1 MKIGIIGAGG
11 VGSATAFA
19 LIMKGIARKIVLID
33 QNDLRAQAEA
43 EDIAHATP
51 FAFSNKIKHGTY
63 ADLVGS
69 NIVIITAGTNQKED
83 QSRNALAEANGKI
96 FAEII
101 PQIAHHAPDSILLV
115 ATNPVDV
122 MTFIALKLSNF
133 PSNRVIGSGTVLDT
147 ARFRTLLGYH
157 LGISP
162 TSIHANVLGEHGD
175 TEVLCWSN
183 ALAGSIQIEKLAHEL
198 KKPLTS
204 QTKKQI
210 DDQVRNAAYK
220 IIKGK
225 GSTTFGIAGAL
236 ARICQAINANE
247 YAILNTS
254 SLRAEVEGIK
264 NICLSLPC
272 VIGKRGIHNQ
282 LYPKLSKHEH
292 LLLQKSAQNIQ
303 NITQQTLKNITS
315 KNATL

>member
-33 QNDLRAQAEA
+33 QNIDRSEAAA
-43 EDIAHATP
+43 EDIAHAAP
-51 FAFSNKIKHGTY
+51 FAYSNKIKSGDY
-63 ADLVGS
+63 QDLQGS
-69 NIVIITAGTNQKED
+69 KIIIVTAGINQQEG
-83 QSRNALAEANGKI
+83 QTRNDLASSNYKI
-96 FAEII
+96 FTEII
-101 PQIAHHAPDSILLV
+101 PKISQSAPESILLI

-122 MTFIALKLSNF
+122 MTFAALKLSDF
-133 PSNRVIGSGTVLDT
+133 PPNRVIGSGTVLDT

-157 LGISP
+157 LGVSP

-183 ALAGSIQIEKLAHEL
+183 ALAGSIQIEELA
-198 KKPLTS
+198 KYIAKPIN
-204 QTKKQI
+204 KKQI
-210 DDQVRNAAYK
+210 DDMVRNAAYR

-236 ARICQAINANE
+236 TRICQAVSANE

-254 SLRAEVEGIK
+254 SLHTEVEGIK
-264 NICLSLPC
+264 NICISLPC
-272 VIGKRGIHNQ
+272 IIGKRGIHNQ
-282 LYPKLSKHEH
+282 LYPKLSKQEH
-292 LLLQKSAQNIQ
+292 LLLRKSAQNI
-303 NITQQTLKNITS
+303 KNIIQTIF
-315 KNATL
+315 N